1 MKFGL
6 HLGTRGVVARGH
18 NLKRVAQ
25 HCDGLGLSHFGL
37 SDHVVIPVR
46 TDSRYPYNDEGTWPA
61 SDTGLC
67 LEQVTALTWAAA
79 VTERI
84 RLLTSV
90 MVLMHR
96 PPILAAKMLATL
108 DALSRGRLTL
118 GVGVGW
124 MAEELSVLG
133 APRFDRRGVAS
144 DEYIRAFRT
153 LWTQDDPAMSGDYV
167 QFSDVRFAPK
177 PAANLPVWVGGE
189 GVAARRRAGRLG
201 DGWYPVGRNPRAMLD
216 TPALFAEALADVHR
230 HAEMAGRNPGEIDTA
245 MFIPWYRLGTE
256 LPRPEGGR
264 LPFTGSPARIAEDVA
279 AYAEQGLNHLII
291 GFESNDLGET
301 LDLIEAYARD
311 IADCCAEGG

>member
-6 HLGTRGVVARGH
+6 HLGTRGVVAHADGLR
-18 NLKRVAQ
+18 RVAQ
-25 HCDGLGLSHFGL
+25 HCERLGLSHFGL
-37 SDHVVIPVR
+37 SDHVIIPAR
-46 TDSRYPYNDEGTWPA
+46 TDSRYPYNDDGIWPA

-67 LEQVTALTWAAA
+67 LEQITALTWAAA
-79 VTERI
+79 ATERI

-96 PPILAAKMLATL
+96 PPVLAAKVLATL
-108 DALSRGRLTL
+108 DTLSQGRLTL

-133 APRFDRRGVAS
+133 APRFDRRGAAS
-144 DEYIRAFRT
+144 DEYIRAFRA
-153 LWTQDDPAMSGDYV
+153 LWTQDDPVMDGDYV

-201 DGWYPVGRNPRAMLD
+201 DGWYPVGRNPGAMLD
-216 TPALFAEALADVHR
+216 TPALFADALADVHR
-230 HAEMAGRNPGEIDTA
+230 HAEMAGRNPGEIDAA

-311 IADCCAEGG
+311 IADCCAESG